1 MATQISSLALSQTE
15 TIAGNVHKPGL
26 DLKLY
31 DKGKNRKKTV
41 SWNDTNFR
49 LSPVVDGLHSG
60 EACDS
65 RKYPALARAN
75 CSVEQQ
81 AHWTYSDGHMQKLQ
95 CFADTSPA
103 AREPRNSR
111 LEQVAAKTIKSL
123 KVMHVYL

>member
-1 MATQISSLALSQTE
+1 M
-15 TIAGNVHKPGL
+15 
-26 DLKLY
+26 
-31 DKGKNRKKTV
+31 
-41 SWNDTNFR
+41 SWNDTSFR

-81 AHWTYSDGHMQKLQ
+81 AHWTYSDGHVQKPQ
-95 CFADTSPA
+95 CSADTSPA

-123 KVMHVYL
+123 KKADGLVVGSAICKEISDAIKRRQNVVTNVINIVRKLKNKIK

>member
-31 DKGKNRKKTV
+31 DKGKNRKKQCPGMILA
-41 SWNDTNFR
+41 SDYR
-49 LSPVVDGLHSG
+49 LLSMVYTQVRPATAG
-60 EACDS
+60 
-65 RKYPALARAN
+65 KYPALARAN

-81 AHWTYSDGHMQKLQ
+81 AHWTYSDGHVQKPQ
-95 CFADTSPA
+95 CSADTSPA